1 MEFKIGDRVRVK
13 RGWISDYENEKGTI
27 IDLPNQLMYCY
38 NIKFDDS
45 GLPDGRFSAK
55 NIKLVENK
63 ANLKIGD
70 LVRILDKTSIYY
82 NLVGKIELFNEK
94 NVRYPITVRFD
105 NGNIS
110 FYKDNLL
117 EKVDSME
124 SLRDKYKE
132 AYKQYEETKEIE
144 KDLRSKTSLNIKKQN
159 ELMETISSLGID
171 ILKEAK
177 K

>member
-27 IDLPNQLMYCY
+27 IDLPNQLMYYY

-94 NVRYPITVRFD
+94 NR
-105 NGNIS
+105 G
-110 FYKDNLL
+110 
-117 EKVDSME
+117 E
-124 SLRDKYKE
+124 
-132 AYKQYEETKEIE
+132 
-144 KDLRSKTSLNIKKQN
+144 
-159 ELMETISSLGID
+159 
-171 ILKEAK
+171 
-177 K
+177 